1 MFLRKG
7 FEMSKPMKQK
17 TIILTVVIVIAIIT
31 AAFFAMTIG
40 RNIIINSES
49 YSAEKRFEKLT
60 DDLLKEYNHY
70 NDVHVEG
77 YFNDKNRTGMIA
89 AVEYD
94 RKKVL
99 KLYINYN
106 EIGIYEPISS
116 LTSELNRMFE
126 MDTEGVL
133 IDFCDENDLEYEK
146 STISDM
152 DWEKFSS
159 WFDKL

>member
-1 MFLRKG
+1 
-7 FEMSKPMKQK
+7 MSKPNRQK
-17 TIILTVVIVIAIIT
+17 NIILTVVIAIAIIT
-31 AAFFAMTIG
+31 AAFFAMSIG

-60 DDLLKEYNHY
+60 DDLLNEYNHY

-77 YFNDKNRTGMIA
+77 FFNDKNRTSMVA
-89 AVEYD
+89 AVEHG
-94 RKKVL
+94 KEKVL

-106 EIGIYEPISS
+106 EISIYEPISS

-126 MDTEGVL
+126 KDMEALL
-133 IDFCDENDLEYEK
+133 IDFCDRNDLEYEK

-159 WFDKL
+159 WFDEL

>member
-1 MFLRKG
+1 
-7 FEMSKPMKQK
+7 MSKPMKQK

-31 AAFFAMTIG
+31 AAFFVMTIG

-60 DDLLKEYNHY
+60 DDLLKEYSNC

-77 YFNDKNRTGMIA
+77 YFNDKNRTGIVA
-89 AVEYD
+89 AVE
-94 RKKVL
+94 RGGENVL

-116 LTSELNRMFE
+116 LTSELNWVFE
-126 MDTEGVL
+126 IDTEPL
-133 IDFCDENDLEYEK
+133 IIDFCNENDLEYEK
-146 STISDM
+146 STVSEM
-152 DWEKFSS
+152 DWEEFSS
-159 WFDKL
+159 WLDEL

>member
-1 MFLRKG
+1 
-7 FEMSKPMKQK
+7 MSKPMKQK
-17 TIILTVVIVIAIIT
+17 TIILTVVIAIAIIT

-60 DDLLKEYNHY
+60 DELLKEYSNCK
-70 NDVHVEG
+70 DVHVEG
-77 YFNDKNRTGMIA
+77 YFNDKNRASIVA
-89 AVEYD
+89 AVE
-94 RKKVL
+94 RGGERVL

-116 LTSELNRMFE
+116 LTSELNRVFE
-126 MDTEGVL
+126 IDTEAL
-133 IDFCDENDLEYEK
+133 IIDFCNENDLEYEK
-146 STISDM
+146 SIVSDM

-159 WFDKL
+159 WLDEL